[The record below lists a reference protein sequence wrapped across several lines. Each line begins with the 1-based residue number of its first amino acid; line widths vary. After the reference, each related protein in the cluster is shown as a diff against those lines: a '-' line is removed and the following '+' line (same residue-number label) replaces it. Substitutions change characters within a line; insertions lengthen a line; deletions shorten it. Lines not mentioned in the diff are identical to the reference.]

1 MKTLSLHRSDIH
13 TGTLILVNA
22 QHPLTPGFTVRD
34 CVPVSEQYE
43 QVRLSSAAAILFTQ
57 LMQALSAQDQIV
69 PVSGFRPHGE
79 QCAIWDECM
88 QSHGEAFTK
97 KYVARPG
104 CSEHESGLAL
114 DVALN
119 EAPIDFLRPKFPYT
133 GICQSFRQMAP
144 RFGFVQRYPRGREQE
159 TGIGHE
165 PWHFRYVGTPHA
177 RIMQRYDLTREGYI
191 DFLRDFPYPR
201 HPYKVCEREEIL
213 SIGFVPV
220 QDDGTQLQLHAVPYQ
235 ISGNNVDGVIVTT
248 WEPM

>member
-1 MKTLSLHRSDIH
+1 MKTLTLHRSDIH
-13 TGTLILVNA
+13 TGSLILVNA
-22 QHPLTPGFTVRD
+22 QHPLIPGFTVHD

-43 QVRLSSAAAILFTQ
+43 QVRLASTPAILFTQ

-79 QCAIWDECM
+79 QCAIWDDCM
-88 QSHGEAFTK
+88 QEHGEAFTK

-114 DVALN
+114 DVAQGG
-119 EAPIDFLRPKFPYT
+119 APIDFLCPKFPYT

-144 RFGFVQRYPRGREQE
+144 RFGFVERYPRGKEAE

-177 RIMQRYDLTREGYI
+177 RIMQRYDLTLEGYI
-191 DFLRDFPYPR
+191 DFLRDFPYPK
-201 HPYKVCEREEIL
+201 HPYRVCEREEIL

-220 QDDGTQLQLHAVPYQ
+220 QEDGTQVHLHAVPYQ
-235 ISGNNVDGVIVTT
+235 LSGNNVDGVIVTT